1 MGFNSSAVI
10 ASVLGSLLVVGIVL
24 VVTNSND
31 VNAPAEA
38 QQTELMWGD
47 NSAPLGLVDGWN
59 TSVGTAA
66 EREAAAR
73 HFHVTIADDDS
84 LWKHNVFTPFAGK
97 TLKMVGIDILK
108 RNAFNTLIEYK
119 VKQGNVAWTVEP
131 GPHGVWGPMV
141 EHIDGKYTGTSR
153 NAGYAS
159 PSEWI
164 ENDYKVF
171 LGHKIE
177 NDWGLVNATS
187 WDKTTVVIDYQSY
200 QKGHFIMTWQ
210 LPQEGEVEP
219 TELSSSRPASCSKCS
234 PIIDPTG
241 AGQYDKGVWVPKYIN
256 KPGVYVPN
264 DDPAETNGF
273 CVDCSYPSFHD
284 QCKAAGCAIR
294 PPPPPPK
301 YASCIAHYINGQ
313 QDCKVCGEHGKVC
326 VNEKCIDCFAKEN
339 DDLCS
344 DNGCGPYCGGGYTP
358 QQGDPGY
365 NPNPGFGHCRSCSQD
380 GKKVCVG
387 TGSDSVCLDC
397 THGTHVDKQRCQIGA
412 CLKPPTRGCAK
423 RTEGCQPFGGGFK
436 IIECCAGSTCIEQ
449 SGSGHG
455 QGYICV

>member
-1 MGFNSSAVI
+1 MGAIATTMGFNSSAVI

-97 TLKMVGIDILK
+97 TLKMVGIKILK
-108 RNAFNTLIEYK
+108 RNAFNTVIEYK

-131 GPHGVWGPMV
+131 GPQGVWGPMV
-141 EHIDGKYTGTSR
+141 EHIDGEYTGTSR

-210 LPQEGEVEP
+210 LPQEPVSS
-219 TELSSSRPASCSKCS
+219 ELSFLGGPMTAAPSRLTAKHVCLRDVNVYMLGTAKVKNA
-234 PIIDPTG
+234 TVG
-241 AGQYDKGVWVPKYIN
+241 AL
-256 KPGVYVPN
+256 
-264 DDPAETNGF
+264 AETNTRR
-273 CVDCSYPSFHD
+273 STL
-284 QCKAAGCAIR
+284 
-294 PPPPPPK
+294 
-301 YASCIAHYINGQ
+301 
-313 QDCKVCGEHGKVC
+313 
-326 VNEKCIDCFAKEN
+326 VNAK
-339 DDLCS
+339 
-344 DNGCGPYCGGGYTP
+344 
-358 QQGDPGY
+358 
-365 NPNPGFGHCRSCSQD
+365 
-380 GKKVCVG
+380 
-387 TGSDSVCLDC
+387 
-397 THGTHVDKQRCQIGA
+397 
-412 CLKPPTRGCAK
+412 
-423 RTEGCQPFGGGFK
+423 
-436 IIECCAGSTCIEQ
+436 
-449 SGSGHG
+449 
-455 QGYICV
+455 

>member
-210 LPQEGEVEP
+210 LPQEGEVKP
-219 TELSSSRPASCSKCS
+219 TELQASACMRPDMECNLRA
-234 PIIDPTG
+234 
-241 AGQYDKGVWVPKYIN
+241 
-256 KPGVYVPN
+256 
-264 DDPAETNGF
+264 
-273 CVDCSYPSFHD
+273 D
-284 QCKAAGCAIR
+284 QD
-294 PPPPPPK
+294 
-301 YASCIAHYINGQ
+301 YQ
-313 QDCKVCGEHGKVC
+313 
-326 VNEKCIDCFAKEN
+326 
-339 DDLCS
+339 
-344 DNGCGPYCGGGYTP
+344 
-358 QQGDPGY
+358 
-365 NPNPGFGHCRSCSQD
+365 
-380 GKKVCVG
+380 
-387 TGSDSVCLDC
+387 
-397 THGTHVDKQRCQIGA
+397 
-412 CLKPPTRGCAK
+412 
-423 RTEGCQPFGGGFK
+423 
-436 IIECCAGSTCIEQ
+436 CCAGSTCVDQPGGTGVLPGICVDPNPEPKSSPTPEPTYASNHCGFATCNTCDDGQ
-449 SGSGHG
+449 TQCVGAQCIDCHDPKNTATCEHPPPGPPPVYPSETNCLSRHYWPPKTECTGDDYPCDPHRLGGPGRKGNPCCPGLVCTNRGGPGIRGGPGEGFHCIIGTPGEGHYGKCRKFYEICDPDWAASGHSKKSKCCAG
-455 QGYICV
+455 TACAFHGGGGTGGTYICQ

>member
-1 MGFNSSAVI
+1 MG
-10 ASVLGSLLVVGIVL
+10 
-24 VVTNSND
+24 
-31 VNAPAEA
+31 
-38 QQTELMWGD
+38 
-47 NSAPLGLVDGWN
+47 
-59 TSVGTAA
+59 
-66 EREAAAR
+66 
-73 HFHVTIADDDS
+73 
-84 LWKHNVFTPFAGK
+84 
-97 TLKMVGIDILK
+97 
-108 RNAFNTLIEYK
+108 
-119 VKQGNVAWTVEP
+119 KQGNVAWTVEP

-326 VNEKCIDCFAKEN
+326 V
-339 DDLCS
+339 
-344 DNGCGPYCGGGYTP
+344 
-358 QQGDPGY
+358 
-365 NPNPGFGHCRSCSQD
+365 
-380 GKKVCVG
+380 G

-449 SGSGHG
+449 SGSGQG